1 MIVISQ
7 CETVVDDKKFIES
20 HEARIAANPVLNH
33 VFKDRLDKYF
43 EVKKQIENGQ

>member
-1 MIVISQ
+1 MIAISQ

-20 HEARIAANPVLNH
+20 HEARIAENPVLNH

>member
-20 HEARIAANPVLNH
+20 HEARIAANPVLNK
-33 VFKDRLDKYF
+33 VFQDRLEKYF